1 MATESINMDVI
12 QTVATGNQVVG
23 STTVERL
30 SSVVIQTIAKLLSL
44 VMSQIVAST
53 TSHTVTVS
61 INYMKKSKKFS
72 GLN

>member
-53 TSHTVTVS
+53 ISHTVTVS
-61 INYMKKSKKFS
+61 INYMKKSEKFS

>member
-53 TSHTVTVS
+53 TIHTVTVS
-61 INYMKKSKKFS
+61 INYMKKSEKFS

>member
-44 VMSQIVAST
+44 VMSQIVASKI
-53 TSHTVTVS
+53 SHTVTVS
-61 INYMKKSKKFS
+61 INYMKKSEKFS